1 MQVCTHVTRVRT
13 RTHSEDGDRHIS
25 SGGKLA
31 FTKSKS
37 LCENLTPIRSAV
49 RGNGHF
55 EVRIC
60 SHKLAETIE
69 SAKHRRI
76 FCKSHSVV
84 CGVSM
89 EEYGVREVCYV
100 IDVEGIGRRIQY
112 DDQDLLILQETKTSE
127 KKIKE

>member
-1 MQVCTHVTRVRT
+1 MHADMHTHVTRVRT
-13 RTHSEDGDRHIS
+13 RTHSEAGDRHIS

-31 FTKSKS
+31 FTKNKS
-37 LCENLTPIRSAV
+37 LCENMIQIRSAV
-49 RGNGHF
+49 NGHF
-55 EVRIC
+55 EIRIR

-84 CGVSM
+84 CVVSM
-89 EEYGVREVCYV
+89 EEYGVREVCYA

-112 DDQDLLILQETKTSE
+112 DDQDLLILQETKNVRE
-127 KKIKE
+127 KIKE